1 MGRGGQDIGDEKT
14 KDNQKRAKKQKMK
27 ESTSMQ
33 WALPDHFQ
41 RPIISSSPVAAT
53 EKAKNK

>member
-27 ESTSMQ
+27 ESTRKLQ
-33 WALPDHFQ
+33 
-41 RPIISSSPVAAT
+41 INIT
-53 EKAKNK
+53 NKFRCPNPQLKH